1 MANHIPIDYIEK
13 TQQMT
18 EVEAR
23 IAVNPGRVEWAGDNP
38 GIYLRESPDGPWT
51 GLGIF
56 FRVLFSAYGQGSAMI
71 ILGDP
76 QNAQGFPD
84 ARNLCI
90 TTNSELTRYLVRDFV
105 SRFPSFRSQPGLE
118 AMTWLEA
125 ESYSSDGDMKTS
137 WTETMRAAG
146 CEAQMHWAELG
157 EPFAVE
163 VTPKDCAT
171 GIHDMYS
178 VFMEARNASISL
190 NGASLSGRVCERVFF
205 GREMSTAFL
214 AVSETWVLPSAT

>member
-1 MANHIPIDYIEK
+1 MSKAATRVP
-13 TQQMT
+13 
-18 EVEAR
+18 
-23 IAVNPGRVEWAGDNP
+23 VNPGRVEWAGDNP

-51 GLGIF
+51 ALGIF
-56 FRVLFSAYGQGSAMI
+56 FRVLFSAYGRGSAMI

-76 QNAQGFPD
+76 AKALGFPD

-90 TTNSELTRYLVRDFV
+90 TTNIEMTQYLVRDFV
-105 SRFPSFRSQPGLE
+105 ARFPSFRDQPALE

-125 ESYSSDGDMKTS
+125 ESHCSNGDMKAS
-137 WTETMRAAG
+137 WTETMTASG
-146 CEAQMHWAELG
+146 CEAKMHWAELG

-163 VTPKDCAT
+163 VAPKDCAT

-178 VFMEARNASISL
+178 VFLEARTASILL
-190 NGASLSGRVCERVFF
+190 NGKSLSGHVCERVFF

-214 AVSETWVLPSAT
+214 AVSETWVLPDTTQA

>member
-1 MANHIPIDYIEK
+1 
-13 TQQMT
+13 MT
-18 EVEAR
+18 KASNRVP
-23 IAVNPGRVEWAGDNP
+23 VNPGRVEWAGDNP
-38 GIYLRESPDGPWT
+38 GIYLRESPDSPWT

-56 FRVLFSAYGQGSAMI
+56 FRVLFSAYGQGSTMI

-76 QNAQGFPD
+76 QNAQGLPD
-84 ARNLCI
+84 ARNVCI
-90 TTNSELTRYLVRDFV
+90 TTNLELTQYLIRDFV
-105 SRFPSFRSQPGLE
+105 SRFPSFRNQPALE
-118 AMTWLEA
+118 EMTWLEA
-125 ESYSSDGDMKTS
+125 ESHLSDGDMKTS
-137 WTETMRAAG
+137 WTETMTASG
-146 CEAQMHWAELG
+146 CEAKMHWAHLG

-178 VFMEARNASISL
+178 VFLEARSASISL
-190 NGASLSGRVCERVFF
+190 NGESLSGNVCERVFF

>member
-1 MANHIPIDYIEK
+1 MSSDTTRVP
-13 TQQMT
+13 
-18 EVEAR
+18 
-23 IAVNPGRVEWAGDNP
+23 VNPGRVEWAGDNP

-51 GLGIF
+51 ALGIF
-56 FRVLFSAYGQGSAMI
+56 FRVLFSAHGQGSAMI

-76 QNAQGFPD
+76 EKAQGFPD

-90 TTNSELTRYLVRDFV
+90 TTNIEMTRYLVKDFV
-105 SRFPSFRSQPGLE
+105 SRFPSFRSQPALE
-118 AMTWLEA
+118 AMIWLEA
-125 ESYSSDGDMKTS
+125 ESHCSDGDMKAS
-137 WTETMRAAG
+137 WTETMTASG
-146 CEAQMHWAELG
+146 CEAKMHWAQLG

-178 VFMEARNASISL
+178 VFLEARTASISL

-214 AVSETWVLPSAT
+214 AVSETWVLPATTQA

>member
-1 MANHIPIDYIEK
+1 
-13 TQQMT
+13 
-18 EVEAR
+18 
-23 IAVNPGRVEWAGDNP
+23 
-38 GIYLRESPDGPWT
+38 
-51 GLGIF
+51 
-56 FRVLFSAYGQGSAMI
+56 MI

-90 TTNSELTRYLVRDFV
+90 TTNSELTQYLVQDFV
-105 SRFPSFRSQPGLE
+105 SRFPSFRNQPALE

-125 ESYSSDGDMKTS
+125 ESHLSDGDMKTS
-137 WTETMRAAG
+137 WTETMKAAG

-178 VFMEARNASISL
+178 VFLEARSASISL
-190 NGASLSGRVCERVFF
+190 NGESLSGNVCERVFF